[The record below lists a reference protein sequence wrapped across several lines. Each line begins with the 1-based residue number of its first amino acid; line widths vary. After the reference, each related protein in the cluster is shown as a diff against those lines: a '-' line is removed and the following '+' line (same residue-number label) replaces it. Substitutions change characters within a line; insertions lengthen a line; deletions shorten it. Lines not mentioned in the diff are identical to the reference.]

1 MAPINITEIIYPK
14 NRKAIRQWLE
24 KNHKTKADVW
34 IAMPKKDPKFDYNDL
49 VEEVLCFNWIDS
61 TKKRLNEDYT
71 IQRISPRR
79 KGAGFSQL
87 NIERLKLLMEQDIV
101 HPDFKQALR
110 EIADEAFIF
119 PKDIIRAIQKNKE
132 AWRHYEL
139 FPEPYKRLRVF
150 SIELARED
158 KALFNNRLE
167 KLIEHSRLNK
177 MVAGLPGMEKYF
189 TQEE

>member
-14 NRKAIRQWLE
+14 TRKAIRQWLE

-119 PKDIIRAIQKNKE
+119 PKDIIRAIQKDKE
-132 AWRHYEL
+132 AWRYYEL

-189 TQEE
+189 TPEE